1 MKTEVR
7 MDKPEDALAKRQA
20 AYACDVIH
28 EFHNLPGN
36 YLQPGVNELPD
47 AKNSVPR
54 VDSAY
59 VVEIDDEKY
68 VVNREDESS
77 RIDDGTFKKINKYR
91 INLEYATKM
100 PVISVITTPVDM
112 GCEGIY
118 IDLSPTL
125 TMHPIVISYPN
136 WDGQKRLSKITSKI
150 NHNDV
155 LTCVEGMDLVMIPRM
170 FVRNHEEILEKVC
183 HLLSRPKL
191 RMMTSSW
198 N

>member
-1 MKTEVR
+1 M
-7 MDKPEDALAKRQA
+7 
-20 AYACDVIH
+20 
-28 EFHNLPGN
+28 
-36 YLQPGVNELPD
+36 PD

-91 INLEYATKM
+91 ISLEYATKM

-136 WDGQKRLSKITSKI
+136 WDGQK
-150 NHNDV
+150 D
-155 LTCVEGMDLVMIPRM
+155 
-170 FVRNHEEILEKVC
+170 
-183 HLLSRPKL
+183 
-191 RMMTSSW
+191 
-198 N
+198 